1 MREMATVAPS
11 QPFSRDGLFRTVGP
25 LIGAAF
31 FALLGV
37 ALSSATQDQAPALI
51 KGATLAALALSAMQL
66 LPWHKLPPA
75 VQVGPALA
83 YLMVAAVI
91 RQATGGPDSMYAQL
105 VLVPLLWLAVFG
117 SVLELAVGVA
127 SLATVLAI
135 PMMLTPGGQA
145 QLPGGLTLL
154 VLAGGIGFGVQRL
167 FEFLRAH
174 SIRLNQLART
184 DPLTGVANRRAWDE
198 EIVGAVERS
207 SVHTAPLCVSMIDL
221 DHFKDFNDT
230 RGHQAGDRL
239 LKEITAG
246 WRSQL
251 RDGDTLARLGGDE
264 FAIVLPGCPLDAAQR
279 IVQRLCE
286 SMPQGMTCSTGLAS
300 WDGTESAHD
309 LIARAD
315 AAVYEAKDQ
324 GRNRIIVAA

>member
-1 MREMATVAPS
+1 MTTVAPS
-11 QPFSRDGLFRTVGP
+11 QPFGREGLFRTVGP

-31 FALLGV
+31 FALLAVG
-37 ALSSATQDQAPALI
+37 LSNSTRGEAPALI
-51 KGATLAALALSAMQL
+51 KAATLAALTLSAMQL
-66 LPWHKLPPA
+66 LPWDRLPPA
-75 VQVGPALA
+75 VQVGPALG
-83 YLMVAAVI
+83 YLMVAALI

-135 PMMLTPGGQA
+135 PMILTQDGAA
-145 QLPGGLTLL
+145 QLPGSLTIL
-154 VLAGGIGFGVQRL
+154 VLAAGIGFGVQRL
-167 FEFLRAH
+167 FEFLRDH
-174 SIRLNQLART
+174 SLQLNQLART

-198 EIVGAVERS
+198 EIVDVVERS
-207 SVHTAPLCVSMIDL
+207 SVLTAPLCVTIIDL
-221 DHFKDFNDT
+221 DHFKAFNDS

-239 LKEITAG
+239 LKEVTAG
-246 WRSQL
+246 WRGQL

-264 FAIVLPGCPLDAAQR
+264 FAIILPGCPLDAAQR

-286 SMPQGMTCSTGLAS
+286 RMPQGITCSTGLAS
-300 WDGTESAHD
+300 WDGSESAHE

-315 AAVYEAKDQ
+315 AAVYAAKEQ